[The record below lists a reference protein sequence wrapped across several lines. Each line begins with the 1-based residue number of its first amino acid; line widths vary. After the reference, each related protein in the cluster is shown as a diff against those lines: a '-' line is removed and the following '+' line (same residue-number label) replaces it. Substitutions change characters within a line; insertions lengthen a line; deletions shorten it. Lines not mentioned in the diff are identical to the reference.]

1 MGRMSSPFGDKM
13 EDKLVNIEGFVMII
27 VIMDQC

>member
-13 EDKLVNIEGFVMII
+13 EDKVVKIEGFLRVL
-27 VIMDQC
+27 QSWTSF